1 MSVPL
6 LDLTRQYAYL
16 KPEMDQAVLNVLAH
30 GKFILGPEVTQ
41 LEKDLAAYCQ
51 TKYADGVASGTD
63 ALIIALQACGV
74 GPGDEVITS
83 NFSFF
88 ASAGVVS
95 RLGATPVFVDID
107 PKSYNIDPKLIEAAI
122 TPKTRVIM
130 PVHLFGQMADMD
142 AIMAIARKHNL
153 KVIEDGA
160 QSIGAEYKGKPCGS
174 IGDIGCFSFFPSKN
188 LGGGGDGGMIVT
200 NNDELHD
207 LCRILR
213 EHGQKP
219 QYHHKI
225 IGYNSRL
232 DTLQAAI
239 LLVKLP
245 HLRKWSEKRIEHAG
259 RYDKELAGVKD
270 LMTPPVMR
278 YATFHIYNQYTL
290 ASPKR
295 EKVFDGLKKAGIG
308 TAIYYPVPFHQQEC
322 FASLGYKADQFP
334 HTTKAAAEVFSIP
347 VYPEMTD
354 AEQTEVIATIKGLL
368 A

>member
-1 MSVPL
+1 MAVPL

-16 KPEMDQAVLNVLAH
+16 KPEMDKAVLNVLAH
-30 GKFILGPEVTQ
+30 GKFILGPEVAQ
-41 LEKDLAAYCQ
+41 LEKELAAYSQC
-51 TKYADGVASGTD
+51 KYAVGVASGTE

-95 RLGATPVFVDID
+95 RLGAKPVFVDIESD
-107 PKSYNIDPKLIEAAI
+107 SYNLDPKLIEAAI
-122 TPKTRVIM
+122 TPKTKVIM

-142 AIMAIARKHNL
+142 SILQIAKKHNL
-153 KVIEDGA
+153 KVVEDGA
-160 QSIGAEYKGKPCGS
+160 QSVGAEYKGKPCGS
-174 IGDIGCFSFFPSKN
+174 LGDIGCFSFFPSKN
-188 LGGGGDGGMIVT
+188 LGGGGDGGMITT
-200 NNDELHD
+200 NDPELFE

-219 QYHHKI
+219 QYHHLI

-232 DTLQAAI
+232 DSIQAAI

-245 HLRKWSEKRIEHAG
+245 HLRKWSEKRIDHAR
-259 RYDKELAGVKD
+259 RYDRELSGLAN
-270 LMTPPVMR
+270 LRTPRVMP
-278 YATFHIYNQYTL
+278 YSTFHIYNQYTL
-290 ASPKR
+290 ASPRR
-295 EKVFDGLKKAGIG
+295 ESIFAGLRKAGIG

-322 FASLGYKADQFP
+322 FAYLGYPKEAFP
-334 HTTKAAAEVFSIP
+334 HTIKAAAEVFSIP

-354 AEQTEVIATIKGLL
+354 AEQSEVITIIKGLV

>member
-16 KPEMDQAVLNVLAH
+16 KPEMDKAVLNVLAH
-30 GKFILGPEVTQ
+30 SKFVLGPEVTQ
-41 LEKDLAAYCQ
+41 LEKELAAYCR
-51 TKYADGVASGTD
+51 TKYAIGVASGTD
-63 ALIIALQACGV
+63 ALIVALQACGV
-74 GPGDEVITS
+74 EPGDEVITS

-95 RLGATPVFVDID
+95 RLGAKPVFVDID
-107 PKSYNIDPKLIEAAI
+107 PASYNIDPKLIEAAI
-122 TPKTRVIM
+122 TPRTKVIM

-142 AIMAIARKHNL
+142 PIMAIARKHNL
-153 KVIEDGA
+153 KVVEDGA
-160 QSIGAEYKGKPCGS
+160 QSIGAEYKGRPCGS

-188 LGGGGDGGMIVT
+188 LGGGGDGGMITT
-200 NNDELHD
+200 NSEELHEQ
-207 LCRILR
+207 CRILR

-232 DTLQAAI
+232 DSIQAAI

-245 HLRKWSEKRIEHAG
+245 YLRKWSEKRIEHAG
-259 RYDKELAGVKD
+259 RYDREFAGLKG
-270 LMTPPVMR
+270 LKTPTVMP
-278 YATFHIYNQYTL
+278 YATFHIYNQYTVE
-290 ASPKR
+290 SPNR
-295 EKVFDGLKKAGIG
+295 TTVFDGLKKAGIG

-322 FASLGYKADQFP
+322 FAYLGYKPTEFP

-354 AEQTEVIATIKGLL
+354 AEQAEVIATIKGLL